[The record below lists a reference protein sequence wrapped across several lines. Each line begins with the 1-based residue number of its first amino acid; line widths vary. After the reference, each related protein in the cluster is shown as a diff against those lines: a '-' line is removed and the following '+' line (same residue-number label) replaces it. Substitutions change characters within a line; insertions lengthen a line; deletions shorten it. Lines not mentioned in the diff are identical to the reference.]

1 MVFGLFD
8 EYSVRIVREL
18 RISDFARQILNGIPI
33 NYAEVS
39 EVRKGI
45 GRIAVSLLLVVSAGA
60 APALMAEEVSAS
72 EAAVVP
78 PGDDLGARYASASL
92 VAQVQIA
99 GIHRDVD
106 SALSE
111 PGMVAILGYVYSAVS
126 RQVWK
131 GEANRLV
138 AFRLGLDVCDKKLV
152 KGGRYLIFASP
163 DSYGRLQLQSCD
175 AAVPEAEA
183 APLLAQLKQIDQQ
196 G

>member
-1 MVFGLFD
+1 M
-8 EYSVRIVREL
+8 
-18 RISDFARQILNGIPI
+18 
-33 NYAEVS
+33 
-39 EVRKGI
+39 RKGI
-45 GRIAVSLLLVVSAGA
+45 GRIAASLLLTLSAGA
-60 APALMAEEVSAS
+60 APALLAEETSTNG
-72 EAAVVP
+72 AATVP
-78 PGDDLGARYASASL
+78 PGDDLGARYASAAL

-111 PGMVAILGYVYSAVS
+111 PGMVALLGYVYSAVS

-131 GEANRLV
+131 GEANRLI
-138 AFRLGLDVCDKKLV
+138 AFRLGLDACDKKLV

-163 DSYGRLQLQSCD
+163 DSYGRLQLRSCD